1 MKPDTGQF
9 EQLASLRDSCY
20 RYQPDPARV
29 KRELERVEL
38 LVPELPHTTGH
49 DLQSY
54 ALAYVERYQN
64 DLLQLEHE
72 WEFLYAALI
81 QAWQQAEY
89 SAVVRLAIPLA
100 HSVGRLSN
108 PAVAQH
114 ILGIG
119 IEASRRA
126 EDMEHLASFLN
137 RLGGLLFCGGEY
149 RRGRRIW
156 YAGLELASSCGS
168 SSGLWEPL
176 STFAQIADVLGD
188 YPSAQHFAD
197 TFLHS
202 RRNDNPDAMA
212 VAIFI
217 RGFYAHVTND
227 PERAIEDLSCSLRL
241 LSQQAPSAPPTS
253 YRQLF
258 TIAVQA
264 ELARVQGDYTGS
276 KVYAESALSLAQLFS
291 DHYTAVDLLI
301 DDALFTDRNEQFRDV
316 RVILQRLRTLSCQS
330 EDPRSH
336 ERCHFIAQRLAKH
349 LPQRYSNQDRAFHAE
364 SAELHEPLSEREVE
378 VLQLVAAGFANQ
390 EIARQLVITPGTVKK
405 HLEHIYTKLDV
416 PSRTSAIAKARALNI
431 FP

>member
-1 MKPDTGQF
+1 MKQDTGQL
-9 EQLASLRDSCY
+9 EPLAPLCGSCY
-20 RYQPDPARV
+20 QSAPARI
-29 KRELERVEL
+29 KRELERIEL
-38 LVPELPHTTGH
+38 LVPEIAHTTGR
-49 DLQSY
+49 DLQTY
-54 ALAYVERYQN
+54 ALAYVDRYQS
-64 DLLQLEHE
+64 DLLQLGYE
-72 WEFLYAALI
+72 WEFLYAALT

-89 SAVVRLAIPLA
+89 TVVVRLAVPLA

-108 PAVAQH
+108 PAVAEH
-114 ILGIG
+114 ILGMG
-119 IEASRRA
+119 IEASRRT
-126 EDMEHLASFLN
+126 EDIKHLASFLN

-149 RRGRRIW
+149 RRGRRMW
-156 YAGLELASSCGS
+156 YAGLELASSYGA

-188 YPSAQHFAD
+188 YPSAQRFAD

-202 RRNDNPDAMA
+202 RQNDNPDAMA
-212 VAIFI
+212 VALFV

-241 LSQQAPSAPPTS
+241 LSQQAPDAPPAS

-264 ELARVQGDYTGS
+264 ELARAQGDYTGS

-301 DDALFTDRNEQFRDV
+301 DHALFTDRNEQFSDT
-316 RVILQRLRTLSCQS
+316 RVIVQRLRALSRQS
-330 EDPRSH
+330 EDSH
-336 ERCHFIAQRLAKH
+336 SYERCHLIAQRLVEH

-378 VLQLVAAGFANQ
+378 VLQLVADGLANQ

-405 HLEHIYTKLDV
+405 HLEHIYNKLDV
-416 PSRTSAIAKARALNI
+416 PSRTSAIARARALKI
-431 FP
+431 LP